1 MSEIRILWHDSYYI
15 VNAAAWLGFFTKTA
29 ARQEGTLAI
38 SFGYY
43 LLEVARVGF
52 TFHTKLKEFND
63 SQVLTVTN
71 LVKFYRVE
79 KSTSYL
85 D

>member
-1 MSEIRILWHDSYYI
+1 MERYKVD
-15 VNAAAWLGFFTKTA
+15 
-29 ARQEGTLAI
+29 E
-38 SFGYY
+38 
-43 LLEVARVGF
+43 E
-52 TFHTKLKEFND
+52 KLKEFND